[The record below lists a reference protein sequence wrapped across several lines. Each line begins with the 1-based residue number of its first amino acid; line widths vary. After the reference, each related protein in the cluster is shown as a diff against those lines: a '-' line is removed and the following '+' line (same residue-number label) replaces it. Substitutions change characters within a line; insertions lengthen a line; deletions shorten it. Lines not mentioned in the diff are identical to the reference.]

1 MTSFIGHINNTLI
14 KFPIYFNSHM
24 RTFEQIINI
33 IREPSKF
40 MYSCRTMVHTNMQ
53 ILELF
58 QDIYFFPEKIL
69 REPSIDF
76 DVCNMSSSSDAG
88 DINTNWLLIYFTIL

>member
-1 MTSFIGHINNTLI
+1 
-14 KFPIYFNSHM
+14 
-24 RTFEQIINI
+24 
-33 IREPSKF
+33 
-40 MYSCRTMVHTNMQ
+40 VHTNMQ

-58 QDIYFFPEKIL
+58 HDIYFFPEKIL

-76 DVCNMSSSSDAG
+76 DVCNMSSSGDAG

>member
-1 MTSFIGHINNTLI
+1 MAVPVSY
-14 KFPIYFNSHM
+14 YFEVKVSMKMHD
-24 RTFEQIINI
+24 
-33 IREPSKF
+33 
-40 MYSCRTMVHTNMQ
+40 SCRTMVHTNMQ

-69 REPSIDF
+69 REPYIDF